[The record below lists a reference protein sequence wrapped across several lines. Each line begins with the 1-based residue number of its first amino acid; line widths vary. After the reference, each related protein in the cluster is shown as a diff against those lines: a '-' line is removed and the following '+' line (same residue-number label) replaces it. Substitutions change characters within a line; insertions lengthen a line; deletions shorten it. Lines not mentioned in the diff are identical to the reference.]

1 MPCCCFC
8 ASAKSF
14 SVVANADF
22 HGIDMKSQLRHLSAS
37 VAVMLCLIQ
46 GSTTLAQS
54 SVIELAPPKIQEY
67 WVSITLQP
75 GGALVFDGYA
85 PDAATKAGFAQLSDA
100 DINWLKLASGAP
112 AAYQAAATYGL
123 DLLSRMSEGRFSLRG
138 SVATVSGTAAEQAD
152 YISLRS
158 DTVAGLPDG
167 VTLEQSQILAPRI
180 EPYQF
185 SVRRHSNGTV
195 VLSGYVPDPERENL
209 LLDAISAP
217 ASSTLRYGSGEPVNF
232 AASLDRV
239 MPLIDRL
246 SEGEIRL
253 DGTAW
258 IIAGTPSS
266 AANAAAIRTTLSENR
281 LIEAGWSLALTEP
294 RAPVVTQVAP
304 ELADTVDPAAPSAP
318 ATSETSQ
325 ASTTEVTAA
334 TKLAEGAATVPQA
347 DPAPAKSPTTPPT
360 AAPEPILTPPVA
372 ASEVAPT
379 VAPQPSN
386 AAAASDDAA
395 KVALCSARL
404 AEISGQNGILFRSGS
419 AVLAEGVQPV
429 LTAFAQALAICPNSP
444 VDVAGHTDADG
455 EAQAN
460 LALSVARAEAVI
472 RALVALNVAPE
483 RLYAVGYGEST
494 PVAVNTTPAG
504 KAQNRRIVISVR
516 QPGN

>member
-1 MPCCCFC
+1 
-8 ASAKSF
+8 
-14 SVVANADF
+14 
-22 HGIDMKSQLRHLSAS
+22 MKSQLRHLSAS
-37 VAVMLCLIQ
+37 VAVVFSLMQ

-54 SVIELAPPKIQEY
+54 SVIELAPPQIQEY

-75 GGALVFDGYA
+75 GGSLVFDGYA

-100 DINWLKLASGAP
+100 DINWLKLGSGAP
-112 AAYQAAATYGL
+112 VGYQAAAAYGL

-167 VTLEQSQILAPRI
+167 ITLEQTQILAPRI
-180 EPYQF
+180 DPYQF

-232 AASLDRV
+232 VASLDRV
-239 MPLIDRL
+239 MPLVDRL

-258 IIAGTPSS
+258 IISGTPSS
-266 AANAAAIRTTLSENR
+266 AVDAAAIRTTLSENR
-281 LIEAGWSLALTEP
+281 LIEAGWSLALAEP
-294 RAPVVTQVAP
+294 RASVTAPVPVEPAEPVV
-304 ELADTVDPAAPSAP
+304 PAAPETSPVPTPEAP
-318 ATSETSQ
+318 A
-325 ASTTEVTAA
+325 ATELAEAAVTAP
-334 TKLAEGAATVPQA
+334 EA
-347 DPAPAKSPTTPPT
+347 DPVPAPAPVTPPT
-360 AAPEPILTPPVA
+360 VARESIPAPTVA

-379 VAPQPSN
+379 VAPQPSV
-386 AAAASDDAA
+386 AVAESDDAA
-395 KVALCSARL
+395 QVALCSARL

-419 AVLAEGVQPV
+419 AVLAEDVQPV
-429 LTAFAQALAICPNSP
+429 LSAFAQALAICPNSP

-494 PVAVNTTPAG
+494 PVAENTTPAG

-516 QPGN
+516 QPSN